1 MTEEIIKVAISL
13 LAVYGLSCIV
23 MRIVEGL
30 MSCKDESSFVI
41 VPITDLSQITDRI
54 MWAKLRFEPMF
65 KKNSVKL
72 LVVDCGLDSSQSAV
86 LERYCRKEGLVF
98 CLASGCQKVI
108 LDNVCKADG
117 NDV

>member
-1 MTEEIIKVAISL
+1 MTEEIITVAISL

-54 MWAKLRFEPMF
+54 MWAKL

-98 CLASGCQKVI
+98 CLVSGCQKVI